1 MKQLAQIQ
9 LGPNGGFRG
18 FGALGLEGGQSPT
31 ETFNKFLSTT
41 IGVMSIVAFIWFTI
55 QLFTGVVSII
65 GSGGD
70 KGKLESARA
79 KIGSAI
85 TGLVITVAAIFFI
98 QLVGDILGI
107 PNILNPGAFVDSVT
121 GGK

>member
-1 MKQLAQIQ
+1 MKQIAQIK
-9 LGPNGGFRG
+9 LGPEGGFRG

-41 IGVMSIVAFIWFTI
+41 IGVMSIVAFVWFTV
-55 QLFTGVVSII
+55 QLFIGVVSII

-70 KGKLESARA
+70 KNKLESAKT
-79 KIGSAI
+79 KIGSAV

-98 QLVGDILGI
+98 QLIGDVLGI
-107 PNILNPGAFVDSVT
+107 PNILNPGAFVDSVVN
-121 GGK
+121 GQ